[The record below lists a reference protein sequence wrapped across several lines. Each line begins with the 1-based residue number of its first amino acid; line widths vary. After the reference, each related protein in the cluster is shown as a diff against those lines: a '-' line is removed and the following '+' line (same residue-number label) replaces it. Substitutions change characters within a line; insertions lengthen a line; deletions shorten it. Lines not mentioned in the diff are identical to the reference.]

1 MISSNILGNKIF
13 NFFFHIFHYEKK
25 KILFVTLHKQSV
37 LRYKN
42 II

>member
-13 NFFFHIFHYEKK
+13 NFFFFHYEKK